1 VFNCHFSFF
10 CKYYFW
16 NFYFLVYIICFV
28 YFVHVLPLLVFKL
41 HHKWHSV
48 LRYTT
53 RLKQWL
59 SLPLHRDCRDCFRME
74 ELFFVGL
81 HPVNSTGYQFSGAWS
96 LSLVLLLSR
105 IWILIPSHTSLV
117 SLFLTIG
124 PSRVLRASFSVN
136 LSQVHRINLTFGSR
150 CIRAAVPTI
159 CNSLPDSIHS
169 RDTFNSFLRH
179 LKRIFSKQPS
189 TSPSAKIQRC
199 TWFTWPMALYKWFL
213 PRDAMHPRY

>member
-10 CKYYFW
+10 CKCYFW

-74 ELFFVGL
+74 ELFFCR
-81 HPVNSTGYQFSGAWS
+81 STPRELNWLSIQWRMKLKLGS
-96 LSLVLLLSR
+96 LAFKDMHTDTQSYLSR
-105 IWILIPSHTSLV
+105 LLV
-117 SLFLTIG
+117 PYHRSC
-124 PSRVLRASFSVN
+124 PWASFSVN

-150 CIRAAVPTI
+150 SFRAAVPTI

-169 RDTFNSFLRH
+169 CDTFNSFLRH

-189 TSPSAKIQRC
+189 TSPSGKLQRC

-213 PRDAMHPRY
+213 PRVAMHPRY